1 MAKNKIKSSFFEKL
15 SLENITSSIGIIDLY
30 FDDNKKKDIIDMLP
44 ILDIEYL
51 KVSIEYKKVNKTD
64 IDALYK
70 INLKGSQECV
80 LTLEPIDFFL
90 KKKFKISFIDSDKID
105 VKKLDDE
112 FMEPIINKKV
122 NFGEIALQM
131 LSLYINPYPRSKGKN
146 VELDKMINDSN
157 KSISNNNAFEV
168 LNKMKK

>member
-1 MAKNKIKSSFFEKL
+1 M
-15 SLENITSSIGIIDLY
+15 GIIDLY
-30 FDDNKKKDIIDMLP
+30 FDDSNKNNIIERLN
-44 ILDIEYL
+44 IIDIEYL

-64 IDALYK
+64 LDAIYK
-70 INLKGSQECV
+70 INLKGLQECV
-80 LTLEPIDFFL
+80 ITLEPTDFFL
-90 KKKFKISFIDSDKID
+90 KKNFKMSFIDSDKID